1 MIVRSRKILCHE
13 MNKSLGFKVPAAQVL
28 PCFGVGQA
36 RLSVCLQP
44 HKPTTSCRGYGWRLA
59 NKYYPKKKH
68 HQTTT
73 TTHTKPKQTCW
84 LQLRLLKITSSQTFI
99 SKVEFHVKWK
109 YLLKPYVHVC
119 MIQTTTTVQ
128 HISLNFNK
136 CTLTFSSK
144 RNINGDTTF
153 ALIFSHEITKY
164 LV

>member
-28 PCFGVGQA
+28 PCC
-36 RLSVCLQP
+36 LSVCSHTNPPQAAEAMDGD
-44 HKPTTSCRGYGWRLA
+44 RQI
-59 NKYYPKKKH
+59 NIIQKKH

-119 MIQTTTTVQ
+119 MIQTATTAQ
-128 HISLNFNK
+128 HVSLNFNK

-144 RNINGDTTF
+144 RNVNGDTTF